1 MPKATLIIGGPM
13 NAEGLNMLAA
23 AMADDG
29 LPMRDPDD
37 DEGPGQQPSL
47 CAAGSADPAFYR
59 AAIIDAQAACEPIA
73 LGTWDDDDLTDVAKH
88 TLRCA
93 DQLALTVR
101 LYQPGGFDPAHG
113 EYTDAYISVTGTLA
127 PVRGSAFIGA
137 DHDPMLP
144 ISRADIASPEA
155 FLARFDDARRAWA
168 IVDAKVPPIEI
179 L

>member
-1 MPKATLIIGGPM
+1 M
-13 NAEGLNMLAA
+13 NPVGLSMLAA

-29 LPMRDPDD
+29 LPTRDPDD
-37 DEGPGQQPSL
+37 DDGPGQQPPL
-47 CAAGSADPAFYR
+47 TCAGSADPDFYR
-59 AAIIDAQAACEPIA
+59 AALVDAHAASEPIV
-73 LGTWDDDDLTDVAKH
+73 LGAFDDGDLTDVAKH

-101 LYQPGGFDPAHG
+101 LYQPGGFDPAYG
-113 EYTDAYISVTGTLA
+113 EHTDAYISVTGTLA
-127 PVRGSAFIGA
+127 PIRGSAFIGA
-137 DHDPMLP
+137 DYEPMLP

-155 FLARFDDARRAWA
+155 FLARFDDAKRTWA